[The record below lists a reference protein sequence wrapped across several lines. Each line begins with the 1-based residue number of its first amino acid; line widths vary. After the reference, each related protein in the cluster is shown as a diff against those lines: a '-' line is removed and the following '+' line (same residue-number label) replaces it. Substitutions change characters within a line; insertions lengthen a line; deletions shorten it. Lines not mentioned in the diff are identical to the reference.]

1 MPLFPHT
8 HAATFLRRDA
18 AGRTVYFPVP
28 EDMTCYVVPDVE
40 SEQRILRRLKRIRFV
55 QLTAWVFLAVA
66 LIAVIVAADDI
77 GVLIPKWLF
86 LLGFLIAVIPIQ
98 LLPELARRRLA
109 RGLVL
114 EREHAAKPSFIEKL
128 PAWAVVLV
136 VALAVGLAFYF
147 GRAWPLKVIGW
158 LEDIP
163 QVLHES
169 KVLAKVAVLIG
180 GAAGVLWAG
189 ICTLKKCLRP
199 SIDRHDS
206 IDTAEKK

>member
-1 MPLFPHT
+1 MPLFPHA
-8 HAATFLRRDA
+8 HAATLLRRDA
-18 AGRTVYFPVP
+18 GGRTVYYPVP

-40 SEQRILRRLKRIRFV
+40 SEQRILRRLMRIRFV

-86 LLGFLIAVIPIQ
+86 LLGFLIAVLSIQ

-114 EREHAAKPSFIEKL
+114 ERKQVAKPSFIERL

-136 VALAVGLAFYF
+136 VALAIGLAFYF

-169 KVLAKVAVLIG
+169 KVFAKVAVLIG

-189 ICTLKKCLRP
+189 IGTLKKWLQP
-199 SIDRHDS
+199 SIERRDP

>member
-1 MPLFPHT
+1 MPLFPHA
-8 HAATFLRRDA
+8 HAATLLRRDA

-28 EDMTCYVVPDVE
+28 EGMTSYVVPDVE
-40 SEQRILRRLKRIRFV
+40 SEQRILRQLTRIRFV
-55 QLTAWVFLAVA
+55 QLTAWVFLAVVP
-66 LIAVIVAADDI
+66 IAVIVAADDI

-86 LLGFLIAVIPIQ
+86 LLGFLIALIPIQ

-109 RGLVL
+109 RGLAL

-128 PAWAVVLV
+128 PVWAVVLV
-136 VALAVGLAFYF
+136 VALAVGLALYF

-163 QVLHES
+163 RVLQES
-169 KVLAKVAVLIG
+169 RFLVKVAVLIG
-180 GAAGVLWAG
+180 GIAAVLWAG
-189 ICTLKKCLRP
+189 IGALKRWLRP
-199 SIDRHDS
+199 SIDRRDP